1 MALESP
7 RLLIFYEASPIA
19 DSLLD
24 ILKEDQVTYHRATTV
39 KAMGEL
45 LLGENFDLF
54 IHIPLKSPQNFNK
67 YLPAFARD
75 LSASVSWYIGRPEN
89 KPEFAFDF
97 ITSEQDLATKDQ
109 IRTYL
114 SNVLNITKKQKS
126 QVELSSMLL
135 HDLRSPTQSIL
146 GYLEL
151 LEKEVFGEINE
162 GQHQILNN
170 AIALGDS
177 IIDLMEELGQV
188 YQFEKNQFELYKSK
202 IHLRQLIDETLRTL
216 WVQADRKN
224 IKFVPQIVPDLP
236 DIVADSHGLQ
246 RVLTNLLTNAIQ
258 YSPEKGTVRIV
269 AKTKTYPSGQK
280 CIQFRIIDSGP
291 GIPSD
296 HLNSIFD
303 KYYRIQD
310 RKRKQKGHGL
320 GLYISRLIVEAHNG
334 QIGAYNNR
342 EGGSTLYFTL
352 PLPEPKENS

>member
-1 MALESP
+1 MESP
-7 RLLIFYEASPIA
+7 RLLVFYDQSQIA
-19 DSLLD
+19 DSLLK
-24 ILKEDQVTYHRATTV
+24 ILKAEEVTFHEATTV
-39 KAMGEL
+39 KALGDL
-45 LLGENFDLF
+45 LIEENFDLF
-54 IHIPLKSPQNFNK
+54 IHIPDKSAQNFNK
-67 YLPAFARD
+67 FLPAFARD
-75 LSASVSWYIGRPEN
+75 LSASISWYIGKPEN
-89 KPEFAFDF
+89 KPEFEFDF
-97 ITSEQDLATKDQ
+97 NTGKQDLSTEDQ
-109 IRTYL
+109 MRSYL
-114 SNVLNITKKQKS
+114 SNVLNIAKKQKS

-151 LEKEVFGEINE
+151 LEKEVFGDINE

-224 IKFVPQIVPDLP
+224 IKFVPQIAPDLP

-269 AKTKTYPSGQK
+269 VKTKTYPSGQK
-280 CIQFRIIDSGP
+280 CIQFRVIDSGP

-296 HLNSIFD
+296 QLSSIFD

-342 EGGSTLYFTL
+342 EGGSTLYFAL
-352 PLPEPKENS
+352 PLPETEI